1 VLSYRFVSLNVADP
15 DSEFL
20 KNPKFRAFQ
29 EEMVKE
35 LVAFDRVKEWADIIK
50 CLKRVQKVHQPTNQ
64 TTPNH
69 HLAIVIII
77 IIIIVV
83 VVVVATAASIS
94 THLYPHA
101 GAC

>member
-1 VLSYRFVSLNVADP
+1 MGRY
-15 DSEFL
+15 
-20 KNPKFRAFQ
+20 
-29 EEMVKE
+29 
-35 LVAFDRVKEWADIIK
+35 
-50 CLKRVQKVHQPTNQ
+50 HQVPEACTKGTPTNQ